1 MSRIRSR
8 DTKPEIQV
16 RRLLHAAGF
25 RFRLH
30 RKDLP
35 GRPDIVLPKWK
46 AVIDVRGCYWHAH
59 GCHLFQ
65 QPKQNREFWSP
76 KLAKNVDRDA
86 SNARKLTEAGWRH
99 LIVWECALR
108 GKHKTGETELS
119 SQISRWIRGA
129 EPAGSIPKRGTAE

>member
-8 DTKPEIQV
+8 DTKPELLI
-16 RRLLHAAGF
+16 RSLLHRAGF

-35 GRPDIVLPKWK
+35 GRPDIVLPKWR

-65 QPKQNREFWSP
+65 KPQQNSEFWRS
-76 KLAKNVDRDA
+76 KLQANVDRDLR
-86 SNARKLTEAGWRH
+86 NALALERLGWRH
-99 LIVWECALR
+99 LVIWECALR
-108 GKHKTGETELS
+108 GKNKLGLDALDRTITEWIHSDRYLGEFPYVNVRS
-119 SQISRWIRGA
+119 
-129 EPAGSIPKRGTAE
+129 

>member
-8 DTKPEIQV
+8 DTKPEMLI
-16 RRLLHAAGF
+16 RSLLHKSGF

-35 GRPDIVLPKWK
+35 GRPDIVLPKWL

-65 QPKQNREFWSP
+65 KPQQNAEFWQT
-76 KLAKNVDRDA
+76 KLQANSARDFENADRLA
-86 SNARKLTEAGWRH
+86 NLGWRH
-99 LIVWECALR
+99 LIIWECSLR
-108 GKHKTGETELS
+108 GKRKIEDRQLAGRIDHWLRAGEPS
-119 SQISRWIRGA
+119 GV
-129 EPAGSIPKRGTAE
+129 IPSKP